1 MYKRKHTIGGS
12 DATRI
17 MKGDWYN
24 LYNEIKGFQKPEDLE
39 WKVSVCIGQATEAL
53 NRKFFEHE
61 SGMQVS
67 TYRWSDAQ
75 FPDRVD
81 WRHASYDGICLTS
94 TQNWVPL
101 ECKHTYHTN
110 NIQKVVETYYAQ
122 LHHYMLVSGIN
133 FIYLSVFFGNFEYQ
147 YCKVSKDKKYMN
159 ELIKQ
164 TDKFKQML
172 DTDTIPSRDVEE
184 HKHIKSI
191 VLDDMIS
198 IDYDK
203 KKNNQFT
210 SLATEWCTTKDT
222 HDLHKELGKQL
233 KDIIPSNCRFASGSG
248 LQIARNKANHLSI
261 RKMKG
266 A

>member
-1 MYKRKHTIGGS
+1 MYKRKNTIGGS

-24 LYNEIKGFQKPEDLE
+24 LYNEIKGFKEAENLE
-39 WKVSVCIGQATEAL
+39 WKVSVCIGKATEAL

-61 SGMQVS
+61 SGMKVS

-75 FPDRVD
+75 FLDKAD
-81 WRHASYDGICLTS
+81 WRHASYDGICLTP
-94 TQNWVPL
+94 TNNWVPL
-101 ECKHTYHTN
+101 ECKHTYPTN
-110 NIQKVVETYYAQ
+110 NINKVAETYYAQ
-122 LHHYMLVSGIN
+122 LHHYMLVSSID

-147 YCKVSKDKKYMN
+147 YCKVSKDKKYMK
-159 ELIKQ
+159 ELIEQ
-164 TDKFKQML
+164 TNKFKKML
-172 DTDTIPSRDVEE
+172 DDNTIPSRDVEE
-184 HKHIKSI
+184 HKNIKSI

-198 IDYDK
+198 IDNDK

-210 SLATEWCTTKDT
+210 SLATEWCSTKDT
-222 HDLHKELGKQL
+222 HDLHKDLGKQL
-233 KDIIPSNCRFASGSG
+233 KQIVPNNCRFASGSG

-266 A
+266 E